1 MPKRFKNDECN
12 KIQKS
17 KLSIFIIKCPFQVT
31 EEGKYY
37 LYLLFQNIFEMKTF
51 EFLNLKIY
59 QQKNKV
65 KMVDDM

>member
-1 MPKRFKNDECN
+1 M
-12 KIQKS
+12 
-17 KLSIFIIKCPFQVT
+17 T